1 MLTTLTD
8 HEYLALNSTCSFAD
22 GHAYHELPGGLE
34 GVVNKLPTIWHDCN
48 QTKVRD
54 MEQSFKR
61 EWANLLDS
69 SELLRH
75 KHFRVSPTAS
85 NSIDIVATLLAERAP
100 RVLLIEPTFD
110 NLYLML
116 KRRGCEVSPLNE
128 QLMIEAI
135 DQNRLAEL
143 LDSYSFD
150 TLFLVNPNNPT
161 GYLIREQQFIV
172 VAEYCQRYNKVLVVD
187 STFRFYAKAPF
198 NDYAALLK
206 AGGSFVVIEDTG
218 KTWPTQD
225 MKSSMIVYSEDLA
238 EGLEKFYEEI
248 YLCHSRFV
256 MGVFVDLFRRT
267 AEVGLEQALMQ
278 EIGLRRGK
286 VRDLLANTNF
296 RCITDNSAT
305 VMPVEWID
313 VSGSGKTDAELIKQ
327 FMSHGFHCL
336 PGSHFFW
343 HAYYERGVHSSRFIR
358 ISLARPSAVF
368 EKGLVLLREICE
380 ETNLARVTVSVE

>member
-1 MLTTLTD
+1 MLNTLTD
-8 HEYLALNSTCSFAD
+8 HEYLALNSPCSFAD
-22 GHAYHELPGGLE
+22 GHAYHELPEELE
-34 GVVNKLPTIWHDCN
+34 GVVSKLPAIWHDCN

-54 MEQSFKR
+54 MEQSFKC

-69 SELLRH
+69 NELLQH
-75 KHFRVSPTAS
+75 EHFRISPTAS
-85 NSIDIVATLLAERAP
+85 NSIDIVATLLSERAP

-128 QLMIEAI
+128 QSMIEAI
-135 DQNRLAEL
+135 DQDRLTEL
-143 LDSYSFD
+143 LDYFSFD

-161 GYLIREQQFIV
+161 GYLIREQQFTV
-172 VAEYCQRYNKVLVVD
+172 VAEYCQRNDKVLVVD
-187 STFRFYAKAPF
+187 STFRFYAKDRF

-206 AGGSFVVIEDTG
+206 AGCSFVIIDDTG

-238 EGLEKFYEEI
+238 GGLEKIYEEI

-267 AEVGLEQALMQ
+267 GKAGLERTLVH
-278 EIGLRRGK
+278 EIGLRRNK
-286 VRDLLANTNF
+286 VRAVLADTQL
-296 RCITDNSAT
+296 RCITDSRAT
-305 VMPVEWID
+305 VMPIEWID
-313 VSGSGKTDAELIKQ
+313 ISLTGKTDAELIRQ
-327 FMSHGFHCL
+327 FLSHDFHCL

-343 HAYYERGVHSSRFIR
+343 HSYYERGIDSSCFIR

-368 EKGLVLLREICE
+368 ENGLVLLREICKE
-380 ETNLARVTVSVE
+380 SNII

>member
-1 MLTTLTD
+1 MTTLTD
-8 HEYLALNSTCSFAD
+8 HEYLALNSACSFAD
-22 GHAYHELPGGLE
+22 GHAYHELPEGLE
-34 GVVNKLPTIWHDCN
+34 GVVNTLPSIWHDCN

-75 KHFRVSPTAS
+75 NHFRVSPTAS
-85 NSIDIVATLLAERAP
+85 NSIDIVATLLAEQAP
-100 RVLLIEPTFD
+100 KVLLIEPTFD

-135 DQNRLAEL
+135 DQDRLSEL
-143 LDSYSFD
+143 LDGYTFD

-161 GYLIREQQFIV
+161 GYLIREQQFKV
-172 VAEYCQRYNKVLVVD
+172 VTEYCQRHNKVLVVD
-187 STFRFYAKAPF
+187 STFRFYTKFPF
-198 NDYAALLK
+198 NDYAALLN

-238 EGLEKFYEEI
+238 KGLEKIYEEI

-256 MGVFVDLFRRT
+256 MGVFVDLFKRT
-267 AEVGLEQALMQ
+267 AKVGLERALVH

-286 VRDLLANTNF
+286 VRELLADTHF
-296 RCITDNSAT
+296 SCITDNSAT
-305 VMPVEWID
+305 VMPIEWID
-313 VSGSGKTDAELIKQ
+313 VSRSGKTDAELIEQ
-327 FMSHGFHCL
+327 FLSHGFHCL

-358 ISLARPSAVF
+358 ISLARPSAAF
-368 EKGLVLLREICE
+368 EKGLHLLRGICNE
-380 ETNLARVTVSVE
+380 PNLTSLKVNC

>member
-22 GHAYHELPGGLE
+22 GHAYHELSKGLE
-34 GVVNKLPTIWHDCN
+34 GVVEQLPTIWHDCN

-54 MEQSFKR
+54 MERSFKT

-75 KHFRVSPTAS
+75 DHFRVSPTAS
-85 NSIDIVATLLAERAP
+85 NSIDIVATLLAERAQ

-116 KRRGCEVSPLNE
+116 KRRGCEVSPLSE
-128 QLMIEAI
+128 QSMIEAI
-135 DQNRLAEL
+135 DQDRLVEL
-143 LDSYSFD
+143 LEGFSFD
-150 TLFLVNPNNPT
+150 TLFLINPNNPT
-161 GYLIREQQFIV
+161 GYLIREQQFKVI
-172 VAEYCQRYNKVLVVD
+172 AEYCQRQNKVLVVD
-187 STFRFYAKAPF
+187 STFRFYAKDPF

-238 EGLEKFYEEI
+238 AGLEKAYEEI

-267 AEVGLEQALMQ
+267 AEMGLEQALVH
-278 EIGLRRGK
+278 EIGLRRRK
-286 VRDLLANTNF
+286 VRAVLAGTHF
-296 RCITDNSAT
+296 RCITDSRAT

-313 VSGSGKTDAELIKQ
+313 VSRTGKTDAELIQQ
-327 FMSHGFHCL
+327 FLSHGFHCL

-343 HAYYERGVHSSRFIR
+343 HAYYERGIHSSCFIR

-368 EKGLVLLREICE
+368 ENGLALLRNICNE
-380 ETNLARVTVSVE
+380 PSLARSTVNC

>member
-1 MLTTLTD
+1 MSTTLTD
-8 HEYLALNSTCSFAD
+8 HEYLALNSACSFAD
-22 GHAYHELPGGLE
+22 GHAYHELPCGLE
-34 GVVNKLPTIWHDCN
+34 GVVEQLPNIWYDCN

-54 MEQSFKR
+54 MEKSFKC

-75 KHFRVSPTAS
+75 EHFRVSPTAS

-128 QLMIEAI
+128 QAMIDAI
-135 DQNRLAEL
+135 DEDNVAEL
-143 LDSYSFD
+143 LDGHAFD

-161 GYLIREQQFIV
+161 GYLIREKQFKVI
-172 VAEYCQRYNKVLVVD
+172 AEYCQRRNKVLVVD
-187 STFRFYAKAPF
+187 STFRFYTRQPF

-238 EGLEKFYEEI
+238 AGLEKIYEEI

-267 AEVGLEQALMQ
+267 AAVGLEQALVH
-278 EIGLRRGK
+278 EIGLRSAK
-286 VRDLLANTNF
+286 VRALLAGTDL
-296 RCITDNSAT
+296 RCITDSRAT
-305 VMPVEWID
+305 AMPVEWID
-313 VSGSGKTDAELIKQ
+313 VSRTGKTDAELIKQ
-327 FMSHGFHCL
+327 FLRHGFHCL

-343 HAYYERGVHSSRFIR
+343 HAYYERGIQSSRFIR
-358 ISLARPSAVF
+358 ISLARPAQVF
-368 EKGLVLLREICE
+368 ENGLTLLRNICHE
-380 ETNLARVTVSVE
+380 SNLARLAVNG